1 MRSNPLDDLIK
12 QEALERI
19 DSLFW
24 EREARR
30 RHIPLPPRLAN
41 EKGLWR
47 RQQTTGTYVLTD
59 AGILQTRRLLQEDA
73 KSRREGWSFWVTLLL
88 SLITAT
94 TGLVGALIGLAAW
107 HGRGAK

>member
-1 MRSNPLDDLIK
+1 MPSNPLDDLINE
-12 QEALERI
+12 EALERI
-19 DSLFW
+19 DSFFW

-30 RHIPLPPRLAN
+30 RRIPLPSRL

-47 RQQTTGTYVLTD
+47 RQQTTGSYVLTD
-59 AGILQTRRLLQEDA
+59 AGILHTRRLLQEDT
-73 KSRREGWSFWVTLLL
+73 KWRRERWSFWVTLLL

-107 HGRGAK
+107 HGRSVK